1 MVQDGEL
8 LLIDLPEM
16 KRGIP
21 KWDLA
26 AIYRDMIIG
35 PMFPTEALENS
46 IGMKADLITET
57 GRLFFRNYTGLEGG
71 ELQAYMDADD
81 SAALLNESM
90 RYSLLDGGKR
100 VRPYLLLLI
109 DSMLGGKEETAMPF
123 ACALEMIHCYSLIH
137 DDLPAM
143 DDDATRRGKPSNHV
157 KFGEGNAILAGDG
170 LLTKAGLL
178 LLLQN
183 GHEDAKRAIFEGAY
197 AMVSGQSDDL
207 NLRERSAEA
216 LDRIHRNK
224 TGALFRAACAA
235 GAYLSDPDQA
245 EAMRA
250 FGDSLGL
257 LFQMTDDVLD
267 EGKDR
272 SENKLTYVTFYG
284 IDETKKRIEAEY
296 DRAKAIL
303 APFSGDAAET
313 LRNLIS
319 ALRSRTY

>member
-1 MVQDGEL
+1 MDRA
-8 LLIDLPEM
+8 
-16 KRGIP
+16 KRIE
-21 KWDLA
+21 A
-26 AIYRDMIIG
+26 ALR
-35 PMFPTEALENS
+35 S
-46 IGMKADLITET
+46 
-57 GRLFFRNYTGLEGG
+57 
-71 ELQAYMDADD
+71 YMERDD
-81 SAALLNESM
+81 SAPLLNESM
-90 RYSLLDGGKR
+90 AYGLLDGGKR
-100 VRPYLLLLI
+100 IRPQLMLLVTA
-109 DSMLGGKEETAMPF
+109 MLGGDEERAMPF

-178 LLLQN
+178 LLSQN
-183 GHEDAKRAIFEGAY
+183 GYDDAKRAIFEGAY

-216 LDRIHRNK
+216 LERIHLNK

-235 GAYLSDPDQA
+235 GAYLSDPGQA
-245 EAMRA
+245 DAMRA

-267 EGKDR
+267 EEKDR

-303 APFSGDAAET
+303 APFSGDAAEM

>member
-1 MVQDGEL
+1 MDRAERIQTALRSYMAQDG
-8 LLIDLPEM
+8 
-16 KRGIP
+16 
-21 KWDLA
+21 
-26 AIYRDMIIG
+26 
-35 PMFPTEALENS
+35 
-46 IGMKADLITET
+46 
-57 GRLFFRNYTGLEGG
+57 
-71 ELQAYMDADD
+71 
-81 SAALLNESM
+81 SAPLLNESM
-90 RYSLLDGGKR
+90 AYSLLDGGKR
-100 VRPYLLLLI
+100 IRPQLMLLVTA
-109 DSMLGGKEETAMPF
+109 MLGGDEERALPF
-123 ACALEMIHCYSLIH
+123 ACALEMIHSYSLIH

-157 KFGEGNAILAGDG
+157 RFGEGNAILAGDG

-178 LLLQN
+178 LLSQA
-183 GHEDAKRAIFEGAY
+183 GYDDAKRAIFEGAY

-207 NLRERSAEA
+207 NLMERSAEA

-235 GAYLSDPDQA
+235 GAYLSDPGQA
-245 EAMRA
+245 ETMRA

-267 EGKDR
+267 EEKDR

-284 IDETKKRIEAEY
+284 IDETKKRIEAEF

-303 APFSGDAAET
+303 APFQGDAAET

>member
-1 MVQDGEL
+1 MDRAERIEVALRSYMKQDG
-8 LLIDLPEM
+8 
-16 KRGIP
+16 
-21 KWDLA
+21 
-26 AIYRDMIIG
+26 
-35 PMFPTEALENS
+35 
-46 IGMKADLITET
+46 
-57 GRLFFRNYTGLEGG
+57 
-71 ELQAYMDADD
+71 
-81 SAALLNESM
+81 SAPLLNESM
-90 RYSLLDGGKR
+90 SYSLLDGGKR
-100 VRPYLLLLI
+100 IRPQMMLLVTA
-109 DSMLGGKEETAMPF
+109 MLGGDEERALPF
-123 ACALEMIHCYSLIH
+123 ACALEMIHSYSLIH

-143 DDDATRRGKPSNHV
+143 DDDAIRRGKPSNHV
-157 KFGEGNAILAGDG
+157 RFGEGNAILAGDG

-178 LLLQN
+178 LLSQT
-183 GHEDAKRAIFEGAY
+183 GYDDAKRAIFEGAY

-207 NLRERSAEA
+207 NLSERSAEA
-216 LDRIHRNK
+216 LDRIHLNK

-235 GAYLSDPDQA
+235 GAYLADPGQA
-245 EAMRA
+245 DVMRA

-267 EGKDR
+267 EEKDR

-303 APFSGDAAET
+303 APFAGEAAET

>member
-1 MVQDGEL
+1 MDRAERIEVALRSYMKQDG
-8 LLIDLPEM
+8 
-16 KRGIP
+16 
-21 KWDLA
+21 
-26 AIYRDMIIG
+26 
-35 PMFPTEALENS
+35 
-46 IGMKADLITET
+46 
-57 GRLFFRNYTGLEGG
+57 
-71 ELQAYMDADD
+71 
-81 SAALLNESM
+81 SAPLLNESM
-90 RYSLLDGGKR
+90 SYSLLDGGKR
-100 VRPYLLLLI
+100 IRPQMMLLVTA
-109 DSMLGGKEETAMPF
+109 MLGGDEERALPF
-123 ACALEMIHCYSLIH
+123 ACALEMIHSYSLIH

-143 DDDATRRGKPSNHV
+143 DDDAIRRGKPSNHV
-157 KFGEGNAILAGDG
+157 RFGEGNAILAGDG

-178 LLLQN
+178 LLSQT
-183 GHEDAKRAIFEGAY
+183 GYDDAKRAIFEGAY

-207 NLRERSAEA
+207 NLSERSAEA
-216 LDRIHRNK
+216 LDRIHLNK

-235 GAYLSDPDQA
+235 GAYLADPGQA
-245 EAMRA
+245 DMMRA

-267 EGKDR
+267 EEKDR

-303 APFSGDAAET
+303 APFAGEAAET